1 MQHFPTSRLMSLPKH
16 STRLTT
22 MLRRMALM
30 SLLSLPPAISVAV
43 ALGEVTVRSALGQR
57 LEAELDIT
65 SLSSAEAE
73 SLAVRLAPPEMFAEA
88 GLDYGAVQRSLRL
101 SIDKRGDRH
110 LIRLSS
116 ELAVNEPFLMLL
128 IEVRANGNRTV
139 RQYALLLDPPA
150 IAPGERTAAADRNAA
165 DASNVEA
172 PVIAAPQSSS
182 PEAREPARPN
192 RAAPGG
198 NVADRTAAPSQ
209 PDRSPTRVVR
219 RGDTLAAIARESLPP
234 GTSLDQALVAY
245 LRANPTAF
253 NGHNIHRMKT
263 GIVLRVPDAEAIAAV
278 PAAEARRD
286 IVLQTRDFHRH
297 RESLARSGLPAADAA
312 PTAPAATA
320 PGTRSRSGTVGVQE
334 RGQGITLGGRDQL
347 RLDAAGGEASGP
359 GGPASNGAV
368 DRIAREKALGE
379 ANSRIAELEKN
390 IADMQQQMAVRNQS
404 LAEAQQRAQVPAARP
419 GSEAAPAPAPS
430 ASPSVSPATDAAA
443 SAATPAQPAPAPEAA
458 PATSTALTATP
469 STPDPIK
476 PAPAKAPAL
485 VEDDSVAGLLERLQQ
500 KVLSDPISV
509 LGPLGALL
517 AGLVLLGLRSRMKKR
532 SAPVTKTEPNV
543 QEHSVFG
550 QAGGRSVDT
559 SDASNS
565 VFHSN
570 FVPSVSQL
578 DANEVDAIAEADVYI
593 AYGRDEQAEEILL
606 DALRQHPERHPL
618 RVKLLEIYLA
628 RKDQQKFGAVAAEL
642 RVLTHGHG
650 AEWSQAALM
659 GQQLDPGN
667 LLYGGAAPSPV
678 TPSSP
683 PTLSSEPAASTLAST
698 LAPTL
703 TTSPP
708 VTTLATGTFAP
719 VSSAQ
724 TSPVQTGD
732 ATANASKRSF
742 APSRPANDADELPP
756 SSADPISASAGIGA
770 LSSPPVSSV
779 KPPMGLVRPD
789 ESPPAYSAVED
800 FGLQLEGL
808 LDERRKEA
816 GSSLSLAP
824 IDPALGAPSG
834 APSGVLSGSQ
844 SPDASPERPALG
856 DFQLSGIGPEVPV
869 TPASSDAL
877 ALKTK
882 IDLALACHESGDK
895 EAARGLL
902 AEVAIAP
909 HAELSGRAQS
919 LLRQLA

>member
-1 MQHFPTSRLMSLPKH
+1 MSLPKH

-192 RAAPGG
+192 RAAPGV

-253 NGHNIHRMKT
+253 NGRNIHRLKT
-263 GIVLRVPDAEAIAAV
+263 GSVLRLPDAEAIAAV

-334 RGQGITLGGRDQL
+334 RGQGTTQGGRDQL
-347 RLDAAGGEASGP
+347 RLDAVGGEASGP
-359 GGPASNGAV
+359 GGSASNGAV

-458 PATSTALTATP
+458 PATSTAPTAIT
-469 STPDPIK
+469 STPDLVK
-476 PAPAKAPAL
+476 PAPAKAPVP
-485 VEDDSVAGLLERLQQ
+485 VEDDSLAGLLERLQQ
-500 KVLSDPISV
+500 KAVSDPISV

-517 AGLVLLGLRSRMKKR
+517 AGLMLLWLRSRMKKR

-543 QEHSVFG
+543 QAHSVFG

-683 PTLSSEPAASTLAST
+683 PTLSSVPAEELHRPFAAS
-698 LAPTL
+698 
-703 TTSPP
+703 
-708 VTTLATGTFAP
+708 
-719 VSSAQ
+719 
-724 TSPVQTGD
+724 
-732 ATANASKRSF
+732 RS
-742 APSRPANDADELPP
+742 ANDASELPP
-756 SSADPISASAGIGA
+756 ASADPISASTASTDIGSIS
-770 LSSPPVSSV
+770 SSPVSFS
-779 KPPMGLVRPD
+779 KPPLGLVRPD
-789 ESPPAYSAVED
+789 ESQPAYSAVED
-800 FGLQLEGL
+800 FGIQLEGL

-816 GSSLSLAP
+816 GSGLSLAP
-824 IDPALGAPSG
+824 MDPALDAPSG
-834 APSGVLSGSQ
+834 ALSGALLGPRSL
-844 SPDASPERPALG
+844 DASPERPAPG
-856 DFQLSGIGPEVPV
+856 DFQLSGIQPDVPV
-869 TPASSDAL
+869 APASSDAL

-882 IDLALACHESGDK
+882 IDLALACHEIGDK
-895 EAARGLL
+895 EAARELL